1 MEIRGVISDLLWG
14 GCDGE
19 GEVTK
24 EFRIFKRG
32 F

>member
-1 MEIRGVISDLLWG
+1 MEIRGVSSDLLGG

-24 EFRIFKRG
+24 EFRIFKRE

>member
-1 MEIRGVISDLLWG
+1 MKIRGVNSDLFGG

>member
-1 MEIRGVISDLLWG
+1 MEIRGVSSDLLG